1 MRRSGYRV
9 SLRRS
14 EPPEPPALRD
24 RAAENLRFIRDTM
37 ERASAFTVV
46 SGWAQIGVGLLAM
59 GAALLAAHQG
69 AVEAWL
75 AVWIVTAALSLVV
88 GAWALAR
95 KARAAG
101 LRVLASPVRL
111 RALSFATPVAAAA
124 GLTVALYR
132 ADAVGVIPGMWLL
145 LYGAALVTGG
155 LTAVRIL
162 PVMGICFMAL
172 GVATL
177 VTPAG
182 WSDVLMASGFGGLHI
197 GFGAVIVRRYGG

>member
-1 MRRSGYRV
+1 MV
-9 SLRRS
+9 SLRRI

-37 ERASAFTVV
+37 ERASAFTVI
-46 SGWAQIGVGLLAM
+46 SGWAQIGVGLLAL
-59 GAALLAAHQG
+59 GAAVLAARQS

-75 AVWIVTAALSLVV
+75 AVWIVTAAFSLAA
-88 GAWALAR
+88 GAWALGR
-95 KARAAG
+95 KAHAAG
-101 LRVLASPVRL
+101 LSVLASPVRL

-124 GLTVALYR
+124 LLTLALYR
-132 ADAVGVIPGMWLL
+132 ADAITVIPGMWLV

-162 PVMGICFMAL
+162 PLMGLSFMAL
-172 GVATL
+172 GGAAL

-182 WSDVLMASGFGGLHI
+182 WSDVLMAIGFGGLHI

>member
-1 MRRSGYRV
+1 MV
-9 SLRRS
+9 SLRQI
-14 EPPEPPALRD
+14 EPPEPPALGD

-46 SGWAQIGVGLLAM
+46 SGWAQIGVGLLAL
-59 GAALLAAHQG
+59 GAAVLAARQG
-69 AVEAWL
+69 TVEGWL
-75 AVWIVTAALSLVV
+75 LVWIVTAAVSLAT
-88 GAWALAR
+88 GAWALGR

-101 LRVLASPVRL
+101 LSVLASPVRL

-124 GLTVALYR
+124 LLTVALYR
-132 ADAVGVIPGMWLL
+132 ADAVSVIPGMWLL

-162 PVMGICFMAL
+162 PLMGVCFMLL
-172 GVATL
+172 GAAAL
-177 VTPAG
+177 VTPTS
-182 WSDVLMASGFGGLHI
+182 WNDMLMAAGFGGLHI